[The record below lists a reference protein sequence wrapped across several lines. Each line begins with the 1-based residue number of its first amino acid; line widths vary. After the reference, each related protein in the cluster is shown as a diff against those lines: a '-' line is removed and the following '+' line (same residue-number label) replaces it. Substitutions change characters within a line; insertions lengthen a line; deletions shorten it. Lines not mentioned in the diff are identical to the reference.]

1 MSMADVNSSTEF
13 SVHNAQGI
21 MPNKVNLL
29 KGMVMMPTTTSP
41 PTTTPSTTEAT
52 TTTKAAVD
60 VVKSR
65 AMFVAMLAAVVACWL
80 SLWETEHWVRQTQQG
95 KWLFLRY
102 LNPQFHQVVFVHP
115 KTSCLFLLHILYYCK
130 FFVVYFV
137 VVSWSQQN
145 HSNSSLVFKS
155 PSFIFFSCLFV
166 CLFVHLSI

>member
-41 PTTTPSTTEAT
+41 PITTSPPTTTQQTTEAT

-65 AMFVAMLAAVVACWL
+65 ATFVAMLAAVVACLL
-80 SLWETEHWVRQTQQG
+80 SL
-95 KWLFLRY
+95 
-102 LNPQFHQVVFVHP
+102 
-115 KTSCLFLLHILYYCK
+115 
-130 FFVVYFV
+130 
-137 VVSWSQQN
+137 
-145 HSNSSLVFKS
+145 
-155 PSFIFFSCLFV
+155 
-166 CLFVHLSI
+166 